1 MKKRIISMI
10 LSIIMIISLLP
21 SSAFAAEVDNLR
33 NFTKRNTYANDTFD
47 DVQKDDWFYENVKS
61 VYEHGLMQG
70 KGGKRF
76 DTESGITIAETLTI
90 AARLHSIYY
99 TGSDEFTPSNPWY
112 QVYADYCTDNGIASA
127 NSKTYAQPAS
137 RAEFAMILVNALPT
151 EVFGEINKV
160 ADDAIP
166 DVKISDACGTE
177 VYKMYRAGIMI
188 GNDDIGTF
196 APSSEI
202 RRSEVAAIVT
212 RMVDVSLREA
222 VQLGNEY
229 TVTFDINGHG
239 KQIAI
244 QTVVEGYTVE
254 KPADPAE
261 TAYIFKGWYTQ
272 KSGGKQFDF
281 NTPITEDIT
290 LYAHWELNSVWED
303 TSDKTFVENDPQIT
317 IEQGQMM
324 VDLVE
329 HIGQL
334 TANGATRQDIRS
346 YLEKINWIEI
356 ISNTPDG
363 GLSCKTTFGII
374 ATWTPHEDEK
384 IASNVASTHSADLI
398 SKSIFDNLQK
408 YDYTVKKIVIL
419 CPYASVDSDFMID
432 AYDSLAT
439 GLSEEINCD
448 VTWLLDE
455 DVSLEAL
462 KNLEIYDMVWFYSH
476 GSLSNITNSAWD
488 IFNSDPYTMTGE
500 IADSA
505 FKYVMLS
512 KDWFSGRTIINLDT
526 GRIGVGGVFYEYYYD
541 KNELKDVFFH
551 FASCNSMYSNELAKG
566 ILSRG
571 AAWVEG
577 WTNSVLFENDYAQFM
592 HVIANLVNGDNIKDS
607 IFKAN
612 EYVKNTYDFWQED
625 CTLKGLG
632 NFYYHINSPMKSK
645 KITLNF
651 IDTATNSNLTCNK
664 VNLEIISSDIH
675 ATSTVSLIHKI
686 FTDGSASNYST
697 ATIDLPYGAYVIN
710 FSANGYQDIVDIWT
724 SPDDAD
730 FIVDESTT
738 EFTIYMT
745 PKVSPDPDTPDGFNI
760 TGTFVY
766 LNDTNEEIPVSFAKC
781 TLKDVTSNRNYYFA
795 EVIDGRLSNEAFL
808 TKPSSGTYLFEL
820 EGGDADDNGFYSR
833 KVIENVVINSDFDF
847 GKIYCDRVAYVSG
860 TVVNENGEYLDNI
873 GMTITQNGTTA
884 MKIDNFDQGF
894 YITLKEGLYTLTLT
908 REGYSSY
915 MTDFAVRGTTDLGT
929 IELTPANSSSIT
941 MRIRFVDAD
950 SGEQL
955 KISSIFDTTSYI
967 GIGNSHLS
975 DNSGFISGDFID
987 GSKGTNAFTVNNDS
1001 ELIFINVPIFRD
1013 GYYYLGYYLS
1023 FDSSEKGYAIP
1034 DYYTIPALDITENYN
1049 GELEVDVK
1057 LDKVVLIVGDITVTE
1072 ENAADILGDGTANF
1086 DSTNGVLT
1094 LINANITA
1102 DYTVY
1107 TNMLELKIAIPSGT
1121 SSKLTITPV
1130 KYRGNTGGIQAAKY
1144 LSIYGGGTLTID
1156 GQMGVNAI
1164 NAGYYDDNYTVE
1176 ISNITLN
1183 MPSSHTTGIMANTG
1197 NLILDGVTISK
1208 TGVEDYGHLIVGK
1221 DITIRN
1227 STIDMSSNGS
1237 NLIWSSGGNISIA
1250 DSNIDLVSELS
1261 TPAAFYSIFAEVGT
1275 IIVSGNTS
1283 ISITTNKTD
1292 VTTDGEIFVA
1302 TNGITLNNNL
1312 GVSDGNDECEI
1323 YNNEYQTS
1331 IRCVGSNTY
1340 PAKIIIQ
1347 NN

>member
-1 MKKRIISMI
+1 MDNGFNTSHEDLSGKITFIDDLGENIEEVSHGTSVSGIVGAKNNNVGICGVAYNSNIIAADFSNLSTGTSLFAAYNALINNGVRVINMSFNHRIYDDKRYDDKNADGSYINNFYEPGITYDEYLDRHIEYVTREGI
-10 LSIIMIISLLP
+10 LHAAYVANCQKDVLFVQSAGNGFNNAYQIPANAYYGGGFASC
-21 SSAFAAEVDNLR
+21 SSAVCEAVEKRYSLPKGYVKSHILIVTSIENSRKSNAEYWLVSGANRGETVDICAPGLDIYTTDKNGGYINSFSGTSAAAPFVTGVAALCFSINPSLTAAEVRDILINENTDSGVAPDNLFGYTEYPLVDAYR
-33 NFTKRNTYANDTFD
+33 
-47 DVQKDDWFYENVKS
+47 S
-61 VYEHGLMQG
+61 VA
-70 KGGKRF
+70 K
-76 DTESGITIAETLTI
+76 A
-90 AARLHSIYY
+90 
-99 TGSDEFTPSNPWY
+99 
-112 QVYADYCTDNGIASA
+112 
-127 NSKTYAQPAS
+127 
-137 RAEFAMILVNALPT
+137 
-151 EVFGEINKV
+151 
-160 ADDAIP
+160 
-166 DVKISDACGTE
+166 
-177 VYKMYRAGIMI
+177 YKM
-188 GNDDIGTF
+188 
-196 APSSEI
+196 
-202 RRSEVAAIVT
+202 RS
-212 RMVDVSLREA
+212 
-222 VQLGNEY
+222 
-229 TVTFDINGHG
+229 
-239 KQIAI
+239 
-244 QTVVEGYTVE
+244 
-254 KPADPAE
+254 
-261 TAYIFKGWYTQ
+261 
-272 KSGGKQFDF
+272 
-281 NTPITEDIT
+281 
-290 LYAHWELNSVWED
+290 
-303 TSDKTFVENDPQIT
+303 T
-317 IEQGQMM
+317 I
-324 VDLVE
+324 
-329 HIGQL
+329 
-334 TANGATRQDIRS
+334 
-346 YLEKINWIEI
+346 
-356 ISNTPDG
+356 
-363 GLSCKTTFGII
+363 
-374 ATWTPHEDEK
+374 
-384 IASNVASTHSADLI
+384 
-398 SKSIFDNLQK
+398 
-408 YDYTVKKIVIL
+408 
-419 CPYASVDSDFMID
+419 
-432 AYDSLAT
+432 
-439 GLSEEINCD
+439 
-448 VTWLLDE
+448 
-455 DVSLEAL
+455 
-462 KNLEIYDMVWFYSH
+462 
-476 GSLSNITNSAWD
+476 
-488 IFNSDPYTMTGE
+488 
-500 IADSA
+500 
-505 FKYVMLS
+505 
-512 KDWFSGRTIINLDT
+512 
-526 GRIGVGGVFYEYYYD
+526 
-541 KNELKDVFFH
+541 KDV
-551 FASCNSMYSNELAKG
+551 EL
-566 ILSRG
+566 R
-571 AAWVEG
+571 
-577 WTNSVLFENDYAQFM
+577 
-592 HVIANLVNGDNIKDS
+592 
-607 IFKAN
+607 
-612 EYVKNTYDFWQED
+612 
-625 CTLKGLG
+625 
-632 NFYYHINSPMKSK
+632 
-645 KITLNF
+645 F

-675 ATSTVSLIHKI
+675 ATSTVSLIHRI